1 MLLAQKATE
10 IRLKYILMKKCLII
24 LVVLAPQFLQSQTR
38 KITFPDVPGYHTLVC
53 DLHQHTVFSDGSVW
67 PDIRVREAILD
78 GVDAISIT
86 DHIEYQPH
94 KADIPHPDRNRSFEV
109 AKEYAKD
116 KDLIIIHGVEITR
129 SMPPGH
135 ANAIFIKDAN
145 KLIIDDPIAAY
156 REANAQ
162 GAFVFWNHPHWPR
175 QKPDGI
181 AELTEMHK
189 TLISEGLLHGIEV
202 VNEGTYS
209 DEALTLAQEN
219 NLTIMG
225 TSDIHGLIDWL
236 FDIPGGGHRPVTLV
250 FAKERSEE
258 AIKEALIARR
268 TVAWF
273 KNNLIGNESEL
284 GPLLKSCL
292 EIGEARYL
300 DETSVLVAEIKN
312 NSDARFVLRNS
323 SKYTFHLNTDIIE
336 VPPQSSIELRIK
348 TKEKLASVEL
358 NFEVLNAI
366 TSPGNHPEIILEFEI
381 DQD

>member
-1 MLLAQKATE
+1 
-10 IRLKYILMKKCLII
+10 MKNLLII
-24 LVVLAPQFLQSQTR
+24 LVVLAPQFLQAQTR
-38 KITFPDVPGYHTLVC
+38 KITFPDVPGYQTLVC

-67 PDIRVREAILD
+67 PDIRVREAIFD
-78 GVDAISIT
+78 GIDAISLT
-86 DHIEYQPH
+86 EHIEYQPH
-94 KADIPHPDRNRSFEV
+94 KTDIPHPDRNRSFEV

-116 KDLIIIHGVEITR
+116 KDLIIIHGAEITR

-135 ANAIFIKDAN
+135 GNAIFIKDAN

-209 DEALTLAQEN
+209 DEALAIAQEN
-219 NLTIMG
+219 NLARMG

-236 FDIPGGGHRPVTLV
+236 FDISGGGHRPVTLV
-250 FAKERSEE
+250 FANERTED

-284 GPLLKSCL
+284 VPLLNSCL
-292 EIGEARYL
+292 ETGEASYI
-300 DETSVLVAEIKN
+300 DETSVLVANIRN
-312 NSDARFVLRNS
+312 NSHARFVLRNLS
-323 SKYTFHLNTDIIE
+323 NFTFHLNSDLIE
-336 VPPQSSIELRIK
+336 VPPLSSIELRIK
-348 TKEKLASVEL
+348 TKEKQASVEL

-366 TSPGNHPEIILEFEI
+366 TAPGNHPEIILEFEI
-381 DQD
+381 DQN